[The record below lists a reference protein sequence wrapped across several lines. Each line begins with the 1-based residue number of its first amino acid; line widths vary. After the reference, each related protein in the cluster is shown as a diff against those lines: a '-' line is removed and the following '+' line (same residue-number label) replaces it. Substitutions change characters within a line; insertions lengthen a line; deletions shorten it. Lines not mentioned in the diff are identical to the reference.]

1 MCFIAKLKKNINIIT
16 PEGRAVEALTR
27 KAGFCGKM
35 KTHNF
40 TLSIKEQLKYVQW
53 LLWRVL
59 YGLEAFIFNWKVVEF
74 SLSTSSYLNKH

>member
-35 KTHNF
+35 KTHNYA
-40 TLSIKEQLKYVQW
+40 LSIKEQLKYVQ
-53 LLWRVL
+53 
-59 YGLEAFIFNWKVVEF
+59 
-74 SLSTSSYLNKH
+74 